1 MGDQALGRGDLM
13 NTEEMTYIDGV
24 KGDMRKVE
32 DEYPLLTKE
41 DLLRLDAEEPIWR
54 RVRIALIVLFWA
66 VWICLIVASILYIV
80 FTPKCPPRPVQSFW
94 QSKVGYWVN
103 PFSFK
108 DSNGDLVG
116 DLKGLLS
123 AGDYIQKSVGAG
135 FVILTAMSPLYPKKL
150 AAVAN
155 VSFEDIH
162 PSLGTMDD
170 LGALLRGF
178 KKRGM
183 QTVISLNF
191 NSVPLSHE
199 LAHPAYLIPAGSVA
213 KFCRAGNDSAEL
225 VGGKRFYSTYG
236 MGSGVVDLNLK
247 SPEVM
252 EKVKGA
258 VRFWLHRGV
267 DGILLSDAAF
277 FVEEGSCGTSAWMDE
292 FPTCKLYT
300 NGTVSVVQELRKV
313 VDEVS
318 SETSR
323 QRVLIAD
330 PGNTGYGA
338 SKSEDAEKLLGTE
351 EVPGAHLVI
360 SQQFAFNRGFV
371 KGGEVSVKSYLD
383 STNASARSKMALVV
397 ASPSD
402 KPYTSVYST
411 ASTFLLQGEL
421 CDEWALLPFVDVRAH
436 ILAWILLN
444 AFVIGLSAVV
454 VGTPVI
460 YAGSELGWS
469 PLSTLPPPMLYPFG
483 ERPIVDDV
491 SSHLP
496 MPWDSHGVGFS
507 DSEKV
512 GTAYAAYFAGLG
524 VVETVESALAAGRGA
539 SMFSLTTSLVQLHD
553 EYPSL
558 LWGSLNAT
566 VDVAKAQVDLRVWP
580 GLQVAGVEVF
590 KRSAVGFD
598 SIVVAMV
605 EAGGASSVV
614 DFSAEC
620 SALVPLVVH
629 PPNDAFA
636 TGVELSSLKVY
647 FKSEVERS
655 LYVFKCSV

>member
-1 MGDQALGRGDLM
+1 MGDRGIGSGDSVNMEDRALIDKQIEP
-13 NTEEMTYIDGV
+13 TE
-24 KGDMRKVE
+24 KVE

-411 ASTFLLQGEL
+411 ASTFLLQG
-421 CDEWALLPFVDVRAH
+421 
-436 ILAWILLN
+436 
-444 AFVIGLSAVV
+444 
-454 VGTPVI
+454 TPVI

-566 VDVAKAQVDLRVWP
+566 VDVAK
-580 GLQVAGVEVF
+580 VAGVEVF

-655 LYVFKCSV
+655 LYVFKFVGKVSAVLSVFVVLQHL